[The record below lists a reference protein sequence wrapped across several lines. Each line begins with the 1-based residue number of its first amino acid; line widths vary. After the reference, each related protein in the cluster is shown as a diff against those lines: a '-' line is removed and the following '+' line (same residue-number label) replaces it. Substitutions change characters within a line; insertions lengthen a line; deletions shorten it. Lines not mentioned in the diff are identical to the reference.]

1 MPRATWKGYLRLSL
15 VSCPIYLM
23 PATTKTR
30 SIRLNQ
36 VWVPGGVHGEAE
48 VDEDY
53 EIERPTVRSADRGN
67 EPVRPMQQDEK
78 PVEHYQG
85 RYNEPQAQPMRPAST
100 PAPDDVGQA
109 ARIAL
114 QPVDRQ
120 TGETVERD
128 QVVKGYEFERGQFV
142 TFAPAELKAL
152 DIESSRTIYLTT
164 FAPRAEL
171 DPVYFNAPY
180 YVYPDGAVAAE
191 AFRVIGAAM
200 ADVGVAGIGRITLSR
215 RERPVMV
222 EPRGTGMVLITLRAA
237 DEVRSAEFGDAEG
250 GVDPDMIAIAETIIR
265 RRLGDFDPAS
275 FRDRY
280 QDALRELIEAKLK
293 GRTIAPKAVTR
304 QAPVADLM
312 AALKRSLAQEEAG
325 TPAPKPKR
333 KAAADRRQSNLLLP
347 VAGGAGSAKQTG
359 SEAVVRR
366 RKKA

>member
-1 MPRATWKGYLRLSL
+1 MARATWKGYLRLSL

-23 PATTKTR
+23 PATTNTR

-36 VWVPGGVHGEAE
+36 VWVPRGMHGEAYVE
-48 VDEDY
+48 DDY
-53 EIERPTVRSADRGN
+53 EIERPTGRSPDRGK
-67 EPVRPMQQDEK
+67 EKVRPRQQDEM
-78 PVEHYQG
+78 PVEHHQG
-85 RYNEPQAQPMRPAST
+85 RHYEPRSQSMWPAST
-100 PAPDDVGQA
+100 AAPDDVAPA

-114 QPVDRQ
+114 QPVDRE

-142 TFAPAELKAL
+142 TFASAELKAL
-152 DIESSRTIYLTT
+152 DIESSRTIDLTT
-164 FAPRAEL
+164 FALRAEL
-171 DPVYFNAPY
+171 DPLYFNAPY
-180 YVYPDGAVAAE
+180 YVYPDGAVATE
-191 AFRVIGAAM
+191 AFQVIGAAM
-200 ADVGVAGIGRITLSR
+200 ANAGVAGIGRITLSR

-222 EPRGTGMVLITLRAA
+222 EPRGTGMVLITLRTA
-237 DEVRSAEFGDAEG
+237 DEVRQAEFGEAEG
-250 GVDPDMIAIAETIIR
+250 DVDPDMIAIAETIIR
-265 RRLGDFDPAS
+265 RRLGHFDPAS

-280 QDALRELIEAKLK
+280 QDAMRELIDAKLK

-333 KAAADRRQSNLLLP
+333 KGAADRRQSNLLLP